1 MLHVSAILLT
11 VCYKYFGKTAT
22 KCKLILHFFF
32 WYFNLVLVCSVSSEQ
47 VTNCYSRNY
56 SDVSGWGRQ
65 LIFFSD
71 RNTVFLLKKLWA
83 CFFMKSSLMALLR
96 EKKMGVPITS
106 RAYKSP
112 VGSNQRQFIQTFV
125 VRVLCMAE
133 VTQNRCL
140 ENYNLFFMLICQ
152 PLWYN
157 HLKNVIIS
165 EHPDL
170 LLTL

>member
-1 MLHVSAILLT
+1 MLVQYCSQFATNTLEKLQQSANWFCTL
-11 VCYKYFGKTAT
+11 
-22 KCKLILHFFF
+22 FF

-71 RNTVFLLKKLWA
+71 RKTVFLLKKLWA

-106 RAYKSP
+106 RAYKSHLWE
-112 VGSNQRQFIQTFV
+112 VIKDSFSRLLWLECFV
-125 VRVLCMAE
+125 WQKWHKTDVWKTIIFSSCWFVSLCD
-133 VTQNRCL
+133 T
-140 ENYNLFFMLICQ
+140 II
-152 PLWYN
+152 
-157 HLKNVIIS
+157 LKMS
-165 EHPDL
+165 
-170 LLTL
+170 